1 MTGEPLVLG
10 VPSKGRLMEQ
20 AGSLFTGAGLA
31 LRKTGH
37 DRGYRGE
44 IAGLEDVQVAF
55 LSATEIAWD
64 LAMGRVHMGITGE
77 DLIRETGSHAEEKIE
92 LVKPLGF
99 GHADVVVAVPKCWL
113 DVSRM
118 ADLEEVAAAFHAN
131 HGRRLRVATKYM
143 HLTRRFF
150 ADHGVTGYRI
160 VESLGATEGTPAAG
174 TADMIVDI
182 TSTGTTLKANHLK
195 VLDDGLIL
203 KSQAMLAASRD
214 AEWSDAAA
222 AARDELVSRLATA
235 GEESGAARR
244 KPKKK

>member
-1 MTGEPLVLG
+1 MTGETMILG

-20 AGSLFTGAGLA
+20 AGNLFTGAGLT

-37 DRGYRGE
+37 ERGYRGD
-44 IAGLEDVQVAF
+44 IAGLEGVEVAF

-64 LAMGRVHMGITGE
+64 LALGRVHMGITGE

-118 ADLEEVAAAFHAN
+118 ADLEEVAAAFHAK

-203 KSQAMLAASRD
+203 KSQAMLAASRT
-214 AEWSDAAA
+214 AEWPDGAAE
-222 AARDELVSRLATA
+222 AREAILSRLEAGDGHAT
-235 GEESGAARR
+235 GS
-244 KPKKK
+244 KKGKK